1 MKLHVKH
8 NHGGFVFDK
17 VCSFENIKDLAK
29 EINKVLKSFSALD
42 CNEATVN
49 FEIEYDGSLIK
60 KSIFITDFRSAD
72 KVMDKFIRGLE
83 YIWPE
88 MR

>member
-17 VCSFENIKDLAK
+17 VCSFDNIKDLAQ
-29 EINKVLKSFSALD
+29 EVNKVLKSFAAFECD
-42 CNEATVN
+42 QATLN
-49 FEIEYDGSLIK
+49 FEIEYEGSLIK
-60 KSIFITDFRSAD
+60 KSVLVTDFRSAD
-72 KVMDKFIRGLE
+72 KIMDKFIRGLE